1 MGRKETPAYSR
12 SIDTTIVKQNIEMVI
27 KIKLN
32 DLKVKKKKMFKTQKK
47 DIMFK

>member
-32 DLKVKKKKMFKTQKK
+32 DLKVKKKKNVQNSKEGYNV
-47 DIMFK
+47 